1 MSRGRKPKLN
11 AEEISNIRAAR
22 SGGAKLKDLA
32 QQYAVSIAT
41 ISKACTNLTTP
52 AEAV

>member
-11 AEEISNIRAAR
+11 ADEIIQIRNAR
-22 SGGAKLKDLA
+22 SSGTKLKDLA

-41 ISKACTNLTTP
+41 ISKACANLTPTST
-52 AEAV
+52 EG